1 MSDVDMNRPAVI
13 VSCDSHVGPK
23 LVEHLRPYCP
33 RRYLEA
39 FDADAAR
46 QRAHLPA
53 ASNTLNDMM
62 DDKMRR
68 MSRLY
73 THPNLERDGHWDPE
87 ARLADMDSDGVASEV
102 IWHFSQNG
110 ENLPW
115 IGIGLG
121 NVYADQLEF
130 GAVAYDMYNRW
141 LADFCA
147 TDPERLL
154 GLAYIPSWDIEASIK
169 TVRWAADHGLR
180 GVNFPA
186 PGRPCVKE
194 YNHLDWDPFWSTCTD
209 LGLTLSTHSGGGPH
223 FDFFGGPGGMQIA
236 AYEGGGFMSRRAV
249 WILTFGQVF
258 QRHPDLKLVITEQVE
273 GWYVPTMRELDSFY
287 MSFEMGCDLT
297 QLPSDFVRKNVYLGA
312 SFLSPWQ
319 ASDAVDE
326 GYVDRVL
333 WGRDYPHIEGVFQAT
348 TDPDD
353 EPMTKLSLRH
363 VFHRIPAADT
373 LRILGQNALGVFG
386 LSGDYLQS
394 VADRIGAPTPA
405 ELAVAPS
412 ALPDNDG
419 NGFLGQAG
427 PRPLEPER
435 VARAQR
441 RKALLAAE

>member
-1 MSDVDMNRPAVI
+1 
-13 VSCDSHVGPK
+13 
-23 LVEHLRPYCP
+23 
-33 RRYLEA
+33 
-39 FDADAAR
+39 
-46 QRAHLPA
+46 
-53 ASNTLNDMM
+53 
-62 DDKMRR
+62 
-68 MSRLY
+68 
-73 THPNLERDGHWDPE
+73 
-87 ARLADMDSDGVASEV
+87 
-102 IWHFSQNG
+102 
-110 ENLPW
+110 
-115 IGIGLG
+115 
-121 NVYADQLEF
+121 
-130 GAVAYDMYNRW
+130 
-141 LADFCA
+141 
-147 TDPERLL
+147 
-154 GLAYIPSWDIEASIK
+154 
-169 TVRWAADHGLR
+169 
-180 GVNFPA
+180 
-186 PGRPCVKE
+186 VKE
-194 YNHLDWDPFWSTCTD
+194 YNHLEWDPFWSTCTD

-326 GYVDRVL
+326 DYVDRVL

-363 VFHRIPAADT
+363 VFHRIPAAAT